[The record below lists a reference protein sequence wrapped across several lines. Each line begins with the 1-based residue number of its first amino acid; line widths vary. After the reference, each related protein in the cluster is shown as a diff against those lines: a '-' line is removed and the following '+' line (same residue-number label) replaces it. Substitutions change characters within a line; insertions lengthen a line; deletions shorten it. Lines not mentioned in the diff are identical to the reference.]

1 MELDEDHS
9 LRNNGKPLIFQGEFS
24 NTLFKSSRLSKVN
37 TIRSSSRSL
46 VVRDFK
52 NFQARELL
60 FLMITLDIEIRELTF
75 PTRVREGRRKAET
88 TTKKREEERL
98 KQSFRRGALR
108 ERVERERS
116 F

>member
-60 FLMITLDIEIRELTF
+60 FLMITLDMEIRELTF
-75 PTRVREGRRKAET
+75 PTRVREGRFEGFGEGDDNRNGGGGGYLT
-88 TTKKREEERL
+88 N
-98 KQSFRRGALR
+98 
-108 ERVERERS
+108 
-116 F
+116 